1 MAVKTICN
9 MFELW
14 RMRQLPLQGKIIIF
28 KSLCLSKIASLALVT
43 VNPKNIMDELNKIQ
57 KNFLWSNKKGKKK
70 HGTLVHSVMITN
82 LKV

>member
-1 MAVKTICN
+1 

-14 RMRQLPLQGKIIIF
+14 RMRHLPLQGKIIIF
-28 KSLCLSKIASLALVT
+28 KSLYLFKIAYLALLT
-43 VNPKNIMDELNKIQ
+43 ISPKNIMDELNKIQ

>member
-28 KSLCLSKIASLALVT
+28 KYLYLFKIAYLALLT
-43 VNPKNIMDELNKIQ
+43 ISTKNIMDELNKIQ

-70 HGTLVHSVMITN
+70 TRYFGTFCNDYKS
-82 LKV
+82 